1 MFMRFRHQVT
11 EGIFVVKDGV
21 LKAISSK
28 LIFMFF
34 FKKKKL
40 FRSELILIKL
50 IGIGRGK
57 NYFVVN

>member
-11 EGIFVVKDGV
+11 EGIFVGKDGV

-34 FKKKKL
+34 FLKEKII
-40 FRSELILIKL
+40 S
-50 IGIGRGK
+50 
-57 NYFVVN
+57 